1 MSDAPSRRRSILV
14 LPTFNER
21 ENIEKFLTRVRET
34 NPGLS
39 IVVVDDLSPDG
50 TGAIVEQLSNTDSLL
65 SVIHRSGKKGLG
77 AAYLAGFARALER
90 GFDNIVTMDAD
101 FSHDPAV
108 IPSLLGALE
117 DDSAGAVGSR
127 YVPGGSIVGWPLHRR
142 VLSKYGNFYTR
153 FVLGLTPRDC
163 TSGFR
168 AYRSSTLAAIDL
180 NSIKGDGYV
189 FLTSILRRIQQQR
202 LKVTEVPITF
212 TDRVEGQ
219 SKMSPRIVAESML
232 LVTLFGLKDLLRR
245 KR

>member
-21 ENIEKFLTRVRET
+21 ANIEKFLTRVRET

-117 DDSAGAVGSR
+117 NDSAVAIGSR
-127 YVPGGSIVGWPLHRR
+127 YIPGGSIVGWPLHRH

-180 NSIKGDGYV
+180 SSIKGDGYV

>member
-1 MSDAPSRRRSILV
+1 MSDAPSGRRSILV

-77 AAYLAGFARALER
+77 GAYLAGFARALER

-117 DDSAGAVGSR
+117 NDSAVAIGSR
-127 YVPGGSIVGWPLHRR
+127 YIPGGSIVGWPLHRH

-168 AYRSSTLAAIDL
+168 AYRSTTLAAIDL
-180 NSIKGDGYV
+180 DSIKGDGYV

>member
-1 MSDAPSRRRSILV
+1 VSDAPSRRRSILV

-117 DDSAGAVGSR
+117 NDSAVAIGSR
-127 YVPGGSIVGWPLHRR
+127 YIPGGSIVGWPLHRH

-180 NSIKGDGYV
+180 SSIKGDGYV

-202 LKVTEVPITF
+202 LKVNEVPITF

>member
-117 DDSAGAVGSR
+117 NDSAVAIGSR
-127 YVPGGSIVGWPLHRR
+127 YIPGGSIVGWPLHRH

-168 AYRSSTLAAIDL
+168 AYRSTTLAAIDL
-180 NSIKGDGYV
+180 DSIKGDGYV

-202 LKVTEVPITF
+202 MKVTEVPITF

>member
-1 MSDAPSRRRSILV
+1 MSDAPSGRRSILV

-117 DDSAGAVGSR
+117 NDSAVAIGSR
-127 YVPGGSIVGWPLHRR
+127 YIPGGSIVGWPLHRH

-202 LKVTEVPITF
+202 MKVTEVPITF

>member
-1 MSDAPSRRRSILV
+1 VSDAPSRRRSILV

-117 DDSAGAVGSR
+117 NDSAVAIGSR
-127 YVPGGSIVGWPLHRR
+127 YIPGGSIVGWPLHRH

-168 AYRSSTLAAIDL
+168 AYRSTTLAAIDL
-180 NSIKGDGYV
+180 DSIKGDGYV

>member
-21 ENIEKFLTRVRET
+21 ENIKKFLSRVRET

-50 TGAIVEQLSNTDSLL
+50 TGAIVEQLSNSDSLL

-117 DDSAGAVGSR
+117 NDSAVAIGSR
-127 YVPGGSIVGWPLHRR
+127 YIPGGSIVGWPLHRH

>member
-1 MSDAPSRRRSILV
+1 MSDAPSGRRSILV

-117 DDSAGAVGSR
+117 NDSAVAIGSR
-127 YVPGGSIVGWPLHRR
+127 YIPGGSIVGWPLHRH

-180 NSIKGDGYV
+180 SSIKGDGYV

>member
-1 MSDAPSRRRSILV
+1 MIP
-14 LPTFNER
+14 
-21 ENIEKFLTRVRET
+21 
-34 NPGLS
+34 
-39 IVVVDDLSPDG
+39 
-50 TGAIVEQLSNTDSLL
+50 QLIT
-65 SVIHRSGKKGLG
+65 
-77 AAYLAGFARALER
+77 
-90 GFDNIVTMDAD
+90 
-101 FSHDPAV
+101 
-108 IPSLLGALE
+108 ALE

-127 YVPGGSIVGWPLHRR
+127 YVPGGLIVGWPLHRR

-180 NSIKGDGYV
+180 SSIKGDGYV

-202 LKVTEVPITF
+202 MKVTEVPITF

>member
-117 DDSAGAVGSR
+117 NDSAVAIGSR
-127 YVPGGSIVGWPLHRR
+127 YIPGGSIVGWPLHRH

-168 AYRSSTLAAIDL
+168 AYQSSTLAAIDL

>member
-117 DDSAGAVGSR
+117 NDSAVAIGSR
-127 YVPGGSIVGWPLHRR
+127 YIPGGSIVGWPLHRH

-180 NSIKGDGYV
+180 DSIKGDGYV

-202 LKVTEVPITF
+202 LKVNEVPITF

>member
-117 DDSAGAVGSR
+117 NDSAVAIGSR
-127 YVPGGSIVGWPLHRR
+127 YIPGGSIVGWPLHRH

-180 NSIKGDGYV
+180 GSIKGDGYV

-202 LKVTEVPITF
+202 MKVTEVPITF

>member
-1 MSDAPSRRRSILV
+1 VSDAPSRRRSILV

-117 DDSAGAVGSR
+117 NDSAVAIGSR
-127 YVPGGSIVGWPLHRR
+127 YIPGGSIVGWPLHRH

-180 NSIKGDGYV
+180 DSIKGDGYV

>member
-1 MSDAPSRRRSILV
+1 VDAAVTNRSILV
-14 LPTFNER
+14 LPTYNER
-21 ENIEKFLTRVRET
+21 ENIERFIHAVRVA
-34 NPGLS
+34 NPDLA

-50 TGAIVEQLSNTDSLL
+50 TGAIVDRLASSDQLL
-65 SVIHRSGKKGLG
+65 SVIHRSGKRGLG
-77 AAYLAGFARALER
+77 AAYLAGFAYSLNR
-90 GFDNIVTMDAD
+90 GFDIVLTMDAD
-101 FSHDPAV
+101 FSHDPTM
-108 IPSLLGALE
+108 IPQLITALE

-180 NSIKGDGYV
+180 SSIKGDGYV
-189 FLTSILRRIQQQR
+189 FLTSILRRIQQQQ

>member
-1 MSDAPSRRRSILV
+1 VSDAPSGRRSILV

-77 AAYLAGFARALER
+77 AAYLAGFARALGR

-117 DDSAGAVGSR
+117 NDSAVAIGSR
-127 YVPGGSIVGWPLHRR
+127 YIPGGSIVGWPLHRH

-168 AYRSSTLAAIDL
+168 AYRSTTLAAIDL
-180 NSIKGDGYV
+180 DSIKGDGYV

-202 LKVTEVPITF
+202 MKVTEVPITF

>member
-21 ENIEKFLTRVRET
+21 ENIEKFLSRVRET

-117 DDSAGAVGSR
+117 NDSAVAIGSR
-127 YVPGGSIVGWPLHRR
+127 YIPGGSIVGWPLHRH

>member
-1 MSDAPSRRRSILV
+1 MSDGMNRRRSILV

-21 ENIEKFLTRVRET
+21 ENIEKFLRVVRET
-34 NPGLS
+34 NPTLA

-50 TGAIVEQLSNTDSLL
+50 TGQIVENIARSDNLL
-65 SVIHRSGKKGLG
+65 SVIHRKGNKGLG
-77 AAYLAGFARALER
+77 AAYLAGFARALES
-90 GFDNIVTMDAD
+90 GFDNILTMDAD
-101 FSHDPAV
+101 FSHDPSV
-108 IPSLLGALE
+108 IPQLIDALE
-117 DDSAGAVGSR
+117 SHADVAIGSR
-127 YVPGGSIVGWPLHRR
+127 YIPGGAIVGWPLHRH

-168 AYRSSTLAAIDL
+168 AYRSTTLSAIDL
-180 NSIKGDGYV
+180 GSIKGDGYV
-189 FLTSILRRIQQQR
+189 FLTSILRRIQQEAFSIA
-202 LKVTEVPITF
+202 EVPITF

-245 KR
+245 RR

>member
-21 ENIEKFLTRVRET
+21 ENIEKFLSRVRET

-117 DDSAGAVGSR
+117 NDSAVAIGSR
-127 YVPGGSIVGWPLHRR
+127 YIPGGSIVGWPLHRH

-180 NSIKGDGYV
+180 SSIKGDGYV

>member
-117 DDSAGAVGSR
+117 NDSAVAIGSR
-127 YVPGGSIVGWPLHRR
+127 YIPGGSIVGWPLHRH

-180 NSIKGDGYV
+180 DSIKGDGYV

-219 SKMSPRIVAESML
+219 SKMSPRIVAESMH

>member
-117 DDSAGAVGSR
+117 NDSAVAIGSR
-127 YVPGGSIVGWPLHRR
+127 YIPGGSIVGWPLHRH

-202 LKVTEVPITF
+202 LKATEVPITF

>member
-21 ENIEKFLTRVRET
+21 ANIEKFLTRVRET

-117 DDSAGAVGSR
+117 NDSAVAIGSR
-127 YVPGGSIVGWPLHRR
+127 YIPGGSIVGWPLHRH

-180 NSIKGDGYV
+180 DSIKGDGYV

-202 LKVTEVPITF
+202 MKVTEVPITF

>member
-50 TGAIVEQLSNTDSLL
+50 TGAIVEQLSNSDSLL

-117 DDSAGAVGSR
+117 NDSAVAIGSR
-127 YVPGGSIVGWPLHRR
+127 YIPGGSIVGWPLHRH

>member
-117 DDSAGAVGSR
+117 NDSAVAIGSR
-127 YVPGGSIVGWPLHRR
+127 YIPGGSIVGWPLHRH

-168 AYRSSTLAAIDL
+168 AYRSTTLAAIDL
-180 NSIKGDGYV
+180 DSIKGDGYV

>member
-180 NSIKGDGYV
+180 SSIKGDGYV

>member
-1 MSDAPSRRRSILV
+1 
-14 LPTFNER
+14 
-21 ENIEKFLTRVRET
+21 
-34 NPGLS
+34 
-39 IVVVDDLSPDG
+39 LSPDG

-77 AAYLAGFARALER
+77 GAYLAGFARALER

-117 DDSAGAVGSR
+117 NDSAVAIGSR
-127 YVPGGSIVGWPLHRR
+127 YVAGGTIFGWPLHRR
-142 VLSKYGNFYTR
+142 ALSKYGNFYTR

-202 LKVTEVPITF
+202 LKVNEVPITF

>member
-14 LPTFNER
+14 LPTFNEQ

-117 DDSAGAVGSR
+117 NDSAVAIGSR
-127 YVPGGSIVGWPLHRR
+127 YIPGGSIVGWPLHRH

-180 NSIKGDGYV
+180 DSIKGDGYV

-202 LKVTEVPITF
+202 MKVTEVPITF

>member
-1 MSDAPSRRRSILV
+1 VSDAPSGRRSILV

-50 TGAIVEQLSNTDSLL
+50 TGAIVEQLSNSDSLL

-117 DDSAGAVGSR
+117 NDSAVAIGSR
-127 YVPGGSIVGWPLHRR
+127 YIPGGSIVGWPLHRH

-202 LKVTEVPITF
+202 LKVNEVPITF